1 VMMWAWAPEA
11 IGLSLAVRLE
21 GSRSLSERVG
31 DWGRFHE
38 YYQTCWGGCRQVP
51 RGPQGQLE
59 LTVEIDHENGHLAT
73 ASIFIIVILTT
84 VVTYSVDPKVA
95 SNLGVD

>member
-1 VMMWAWAPEA
+1 
-11 IGLSLAVRLE
+11 
-21 GSRSLSERVG
+21 
-31 DWGRFHE
+31 
-38 YYQTCWGGCRQVP
+38 VP